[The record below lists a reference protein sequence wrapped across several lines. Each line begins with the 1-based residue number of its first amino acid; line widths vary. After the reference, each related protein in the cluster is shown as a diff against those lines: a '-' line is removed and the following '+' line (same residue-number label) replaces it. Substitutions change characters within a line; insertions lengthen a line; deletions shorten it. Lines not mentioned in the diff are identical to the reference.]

1 MENKRRKSLTK
12 RDLDL
17 DAMASISE
25 KNQEA
30 TETKD
35 DDIATDTESRRII
48 RSGSRTGS
56 ASQSGDDR
64 LEDVDRESEVRDDQ
78 EEEAETRTTNE
89 RRVQER
95 IVTGKIKS
103 HPLSRVLIIS
113 DLLEYPNDRQ
123 KLFLKL
129 HRFMK
134 WNSVGVPFTVLF
146 TGAVRLFDFLA
157 QLHYLVFIEVR
168 VSGLFEK
175 QKFNRSRKSDCI
187 AHPEEPP
194 T

>member
-12 RDLDL
+12 RDLDV

-25 KNQEA
+25 NIQEA

-48 RSGSRTGS
+48 RSGSRTVS

-78 EEEAETRTTNE
+78 EEEVEGETRTTNE

-95 IVTGKIKS
+95 IVTGKIKY
-103 HPLSRVLIIS
+103 HPLCKILIIS
-113 DLLEYPNDRQ
+113 DLLEYPNDHQ
-123 KLFLKL
+123 
-129 HRFMK
+129 
-134 WNSVGVPFTVLF
+134 
-146 TGAVRLFDFLA
+146 
-157 QLHYLVFIEVR
+157 E
-168 VSGLFEK
+168 
-175 QKFNRSRKSDCI
+175 
-187 AHPEEPP
+187 
-194 T
+194 

>member
-48 RSGSRTGS
+48 RTGSRTGS

-78 EEEAETRTTNE
+78 EEEVEEETRTTNQ

-95 IVTGKIKS
+95 IVTGKIYS
-103 HPLSRVLIIS
+103 LI
-113 DLLEYPNDRQ
+113 
-123 KLFLKL
+123 
-129 HRFMK
+129 RFK
-134 WNSVGVPFTVLF
+134 
-146 TGAVRLFDFLA
+146 GAMRFDFFSSDWLRT
-157 QLHYLVFIEVR
+157 VGWNK
-168 VSGLFEK
+168 VSNQHKCL
-175 QKFNRSRKSDCI
+175 S
-187 AHPEEPP
+187 A
-194 T
+194 

>member
-48 RSGSRTGS
+48 RTGSRTGS

-64 LEDVDRESEVRDDQ
+64 LEDVDQESEVRDDQ
-78 EEEAETRTTNE
+78 EDEAEEETRTTNE

-95 IVTGKIKS
+95 IVTGKITFASKAQC
-103 HPLSRVLIIS
+103 VLIFS
-113 DLLEYPNDRQ
+113 
-123 KLFLKL
+123 
-129 HRFMK
+129 
-134 WNSVGVPFTVLF
+134 
-146 TGAVRLFDFLA
+146 LA
-157 QLHYLVFIEVR
+157 
-168 VSGLFEK
+168 
-175 QKFNRSRKSDCI
+175 
-187 AHPEEPP
+187 
-194 T
+194 

>member
-25 KNQEA
+25 NIQEA

-78 EEEAETRTTNE
+78 EEEVEGETRTTNE

-95 IVTGKIKS
+95 IVTGKIKY
-103 HPLSRVLIIS
+103 HPLCKILIIS
-113 DLLEYPNDRQ
+113 DLLEYPNDHQ
-123 KLFLKL
+123 
-129 HRFMK
+129 
-134 WNSVGVPFTVLF
+134 
-146 TGAVRLFDFLA
+146 
-157 QLHYLVFIEVR
+157 E
-168 VSGLFEK
+168 
-175 QKFNRSRKSDCI
+175 
-187 AHPEEPP
+187 
-194 T
+194 

>member
-25 KNQEA
+25 KIQEA

-78 EEEAETRTTNE
+78 EEEVETRTTNE

-103 HPLSRVLIIS
+103 HPLCRVWIIS
-113 DLLEYPNDRQ
+113 DLLEYPKDRQ
-123 KLFLKL
+123 KLF
-129 HRFMK
+129 RI
-134 WNSVGVPFTVLF
+134 
-146 TGAVRLFDFLA
+146 
-157 QLHYLVFIEVR
+157 FID
-168 VSGLFEK
+168 S
-175 QKFNRSRKSDCI
+175 
-187 AHPEEPP
+187 
-194 T
+194 